1 MYPYQWS
8 TTLVPT
14 CGWWSGGCFPPDQPT
29 IDLSSVNPACSTG
42 NCSTAC
48 TNITTLFGTASQP
61 SNMYQCMRYRTLASR
76 FPTVLSIH
84 PKSPTTLVLGYM
96 ALRRILKCS
105 TPRPNSSQNVS
116 LSIVRCL
123 NGCIR
128 GAYPI
133 DIETFFSNHNSPD
146 AYGTACEMQWLM
158 NRTTGLLVANM
169 ATSCFVEIC
178 TPATATN
185 PDSKYFPEPFVSDSS
200 QTRDYF
206 K

>member
-1 MYPYQWS
+1 
-8 TTLVPT
+8 
-14 CGWWSGGCFPPDQPT
+14 
-29 IDLSSVNPACSTG
+29 
-42 NCSTAC
+42 
-48 TNITTLFGTASQP
+48 
-61 SNMYQCMRYRTLASR
+61 MRYQDISVKISNGT
-76 FPTVLSIH
+76 F
-84 PKSPTTLVLGYM
+84 
-96 ALRRILKCS
+96 
-105 TPRPNSSQNVS
+105 NSSEISYYAGLGIYGSQEDPEVLNTTAKLISECFVEYCEVS
-116 LSIVRCL
+116 V

-133 DIETFFSNHNSPD
+133 DIQSSFSDHNSPD